1 MNLTKVLSLVF
12 FAVAA
17 FLGYLLWKGVNDV
30 VEEEKR
36 IALLE
41 AATIEKLEMLRDAQ
55 LAYQASNGKYAS
67 TWDSLKMFIEEGQI
81 WLVERKETTKLL
93 DYGAEET
100 TVTFDT
106 LGSVSVMDSLFNE
119 RKFPD
124 LNLDLLPVV
133 PGSGGKQFEFFAD
146 KVEKTGGY
154 LVYLTCSVFQSENEG
169 NVHQFLASHPQY
181 QLIEEGFC
189 GGQQEGGDYIYR
201 AVIQKIEG

>member
-1 MNLTKVLSLVF
+1 MNLTKVLSVVF
-12 FAVAA
+12 FAIAA

-67 TWDSLKMFIEEGQI
+67 SWDSLKMFIEDGTI
-81 WLVERKETTKLL
+81 WMVQRTETTKLL
-93 DYGAEET
+93 DYGAEEIS
-100 TVTFDT
+100 VKFDT
-106 LGSVSVMDSLFNE
+106 LGSVGVMDSLFNE
-119 RKFPD
+119 RKYPD
-124 LNLDLLPVV
+124 FNIDLLPVV

-154 LVYLTCSVFQSENEG
+154 LVNVFEIRDPSPINPKRRANNNEKALKVGSRTDASTEG
-169 NVHQFLASHPQY
+169 NW
-181 QLIEEGFC
+181 
-189 GGQQEGGDYIYR
+189 
-201 AVIQKIEG
+201 K

>member
-17 FLGYLLWKGVNDV
+17 FLGYLLWKGIDDV

-41 AATIEKLEMLRDAQ
+41 AATIEKLEMLRNAQ

-67 TWDSLKMFIEEGQI
+67 SWDSLKMFIEDGTI
-81 WLVERKETTKLL
+81 WMVQRTETTKLL
-93 DYGAEET
+93 DYGAEEI
-100 TVTFDT
+100 TVKFDT
-106 LGSVSVMDSLFNE
+106 LGSVGVMDSLFNQQ
-119 RKFPD
+119 KFPD
-124 LNLDLLPVV
+124 FNIALLPVV

-154 LVYLTCSVFQSENEG
+154 LVNVFEIRDPSPVNPNRRLNNNEKALKVGSRTDASTEG
-169 NVHQFLASHPQY
+169 NW
-181 QLIEEGFC
+181 
-189 GGQQEGGDYIYR
+189 
-201 AVIQKIEG
+201 K

>member
-17 FLGYLLWKGVNDV
+17 FLGYLLWKGVDDV

-36 IALLE
+36 IARLE

-67 TWDSLKMFIEEGQI
+67 TWDSLKMFIEDGTI
-81 WLVERKETTKLL
+81 WMVQRTETTKLL
-93 DYGAEET
+93 DYGAEEIN
-100 TVTFDT
+100 VSYDT
-106 LGSVSVMDSLFNE
+106 LGSVGVMDSLFND
-119 RKFPD
+119 RKYPD
-124 LNLDLLPVV
+124 FNIELLPVV

-154 LVYLTCSVFQSENEG
+154 LVNVFEIRDPSPINPDRRLNNNEKALKVGSRTDASTEG
-169 NVHQFLASHPQY
+169 NW
-181 QLIEEGFC
+181 
-189 GGQQEGGDYIYR
+189 
-201 AVIQKIEG
+201 K

>member
-12 FAVAA
+12 FAVAV
-17 FLGYLLWKGVNDV
+17 FLGYLLWKGVDDV

-67 TWDSLKMFIEEGQI
+67 SWDSLKMFIEDGTI
-81 WLVERKETTKLL
+81 WMVQRTETTKLL
-93 DYGAEET
+93 DYGAEEIN
-100 TVTFDT
+100 VAFDT

-124 LNLDLLPVV
+124 FNIGLLPVV

-154 LVYLTCSVFQSENEG
+154 LVNVFEIRDPSPINPDRRLNNNEKALKVGSRTDASTEG
-169 NVHQFLASHPQY
+169 NW
-181 QLIEEGFC
+181 
-189 GGQQEGGDYIYR
+189 
-201 AVIQKIEG
+201 K